1 VTLVRVYPM
10 QNGAIALLLVIAIG
24 VLFWRLAGRGPSRMR
39 RALYTIA
46 AAILVLWLLAVVVT
60 VVTTPGSA

>member
-1 VTLVRVYPM
+1 M
-10 QNGAIALLLVIAIG
+10 IAIG

>member
-1 VTLVRVYPM
+1 M
-10 QNGAIALLLVIAIG
+10 ENGAIAVLLVVAIG
-24 VLFWRLAGRGPSRMR
+24 VLFWRLSARGPSRMR

-46 AAILVLWLLAVVVT
+46 AVILVIWLIAVVVT